1 MRGRLSLTVAIA
13 CVTILQ
19 TLIITASAQEADNPK
34 TSPDTTEAHARNP
47 ITSPDSVDTNLNNP
61 VTSPDSVDTNLNN
74 PVTSPDSADA
84 NAEKP
89 THSLYAGGGYG
100 SNMVYLG
107 TTLSEDQG
115 FGYMSLSYG
124 LMDKLYL
131 SATGYTVIGFSP
143 VLAYYSIGLSF
154 NHTFNSWFDIS
165 TGLSRYNVAES
176 LRDTLFNNFTYGD
189 ATLGVDWRILYS
201 KLSVGGLWSS
211 GESQFYLQTRHS
223 RYFETPSFAG
233 DKAFFSFDPY
243 VNILLGNLISIET
256 AEGTTTTVSP
266 GYRPWRNNGTGSSS
280 TYTETFGL
288 MEIDFGLPIAFSYD
302 FFTLEIEPGY
312 IWPFYSESEATGMKG
327 FLFMASAFF
336 RIF

>member
-19 TLIITASAQEADNPK
+19 TLIITASAQEAVNPN
-34 TSPDTTEAHARNP
+34 TSPDTTEAHAR
-47 ITSPDSVDTNLNNP
+47 NP

-84 NAEKP
+84 DAEKP

-165 TGLSRYNVAES
+165 TGISRYNVDES
-176 LRDTLFNNFTYGD
+176 LKDTLFNSFTYAD

-201 KLSVGGLWSS
+201 KISLGGLWY

-223 RYFETPSFAG
+223 RYFETPSFAN

-256 AEGTTTTVSP
+256 TEGTTTTVSP
-266 GYRPWRNNGTGSSS
+266 GYRPWRNNGSGSSS

-312 IWPFYSESEATGMKG
+312 ILPFYSESEATGMKG

>member
-1 MRGRLSLTVAIA
+1 MRGGLSRIVAFACIA
-13 CVTILQ
+13 ILQ
-19 TLIITASAQEADNPK
+19 TLIITASAQEAVNPEI
-34 TSPDTTEAHARNP
+34 SPDITEAHTGIPAISRDTAD
-47 ITSPDSVDTNLNNP
+47 TSLNNP
-61 VTSPDSVDTNLNN
+61 APSTDTAATA
-74 PVTSPDSADA
+74 VK
-84 NAEKP
+84 KP

-165 TGLSRYNVAES
+165 TGISRYNVAES
-176 LRDTLFNNFTYGD
+176 LKDTLFNNFTYAD

-211 GESQFYLQTRHS
+211 GESQVYLQTRHS

-243 VNILLGNLISIET
+243 VNILFGNLISIET
-256 AEGTTTTVSP
+256 TEGTTTSVSP
-266 GYRPWRNNGTGSSS
+266 GNKPWKNKGSGSST
-280 TYTETFGL
+280 TYTESFGL

-312 IWPFYSESEATGMKG
+312 ILPFYSESEATGMKG
-327 FLFMASAFF
+327 FLFMASAFL